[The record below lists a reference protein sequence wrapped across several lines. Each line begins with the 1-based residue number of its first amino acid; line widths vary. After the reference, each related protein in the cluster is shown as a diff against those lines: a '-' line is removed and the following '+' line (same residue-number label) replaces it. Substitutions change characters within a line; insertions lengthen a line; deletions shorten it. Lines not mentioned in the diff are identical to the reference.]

1 MHRRRKKIRRTARSL
16 RLDRPSKRKSEAPRL
31 ISRASFAPALVLTT
45 RQRIHFSTS
54 STGPFR
60 IKIVPG
66 SLTENL
72 EFASNPADLLRMC
85 MKNRCLAALLFC
97 STAAY
102 AMPIATSARS
112 MIPSEVQQIISVDYR
127 SLKDSPTAQALKQ
140 QVLPENLKQFEA
152 ALKGIGI
159 DAEHDLDQ
167 LTFASFRSGKQGLQV
182 VSVAQGSFSAK
193 AVLKR
198 MKLKK
203 IMSTKYGTALLY
215 PMADGLVMTF
225 TDDNTLAFGTQA
237 SLKSGLDAR
246 DGKRATLDSNS
257 QMAEQ
262 MAAVDGSPVWSILD
276 QQGTQAMMRSALSD
290 ASKIADYETLKKRI
304 LASRYTMGFESG
316 VKFDL
321 SVLTSDSM
329 TAATLS
335 SLVKAGMLYKKL
347 NASPIEKIAIDSMT
361 VDSDSSNLQV
371 HFKTDD
377 QKFQS
382 LLHSELFA
390 AVSR

>member
-1 MHRRRKKIRRTARSL
+1 MQT
-16 RLDRPSKRKSEAPRL
+16 
-31 ISRASFAPALVLTT
+31 
-45 RQRIHFSTS
+45 
-54 STGPFR
+54 
-60 IKIVPG
+60 
-66 SLTENL
+66 
-72 EFASNPADLLRMC
+72 LLRTF
-85 MKNRCLAALLFC
+85 MKNRLLAVLVLCATG
-97 STAAY
+97 SY
-102 AMPIATSARS
+102 AMPIASSARS
-112 MIPSEVQQIISVDYR
+112 MVPAEIQQLIGVDYR
-127 SLKDSPTAQALKQ
+127 ALKDSPTAQALKE

-203 IMSTKYGTALLY
+203 MMSTKYGTTLLY
-215 PMADGLVMTF
+215 PMSDGLVMTF
-225 TDDNTLAFGTQA
+225 LDDNTLAFGTQA
-237 SLKSGLDAR
+237 SLKSALDAR
-246 DGKRATLDSNS
+246 DGKRPTLDSNP

-276 QQGTQAMMRSALSD
+276 QQGTQAMMRSALGD

-304 LASRYTMGFESG
+304 LASRYTMSFQSG
-316 VKFDL
+316 VNFDL
-321 SVLTSDSM
+321 SVVTSDSI

-347 NASPIEKIAIDSMT
+347 NASPIEKTAIDST
-361 VDSDSSNLQV
+361 SVDSDSSNLQV